1 MTTKRLKLGIKNRTK
16 TLTPNLGLDRSD
28 LGERLD
34 DGVEDVARLLLVVLL
49 DGETPSG
56 VVVGVGRDK
65 HLELLAVPL
74 VALVGDLPPLLPR
87 AAIHVQELDPVVQV
101 LGGDVHVRLAADP
114 RGHGGGGRLRRSRVA
129 AEGRPAGEARAQ
141 AGRGGRGGAG
151 GEAEAE
157 EGEEEQG
164 GEGGGRDVEDAAA
177 GGGGGRRGGG
187 VGPAAAGGG
196 RGGEALGAEVV
207 VALGLGGRREERA
220 RAAASAA
227 GEERHRR
234 RRRGEAGGRK
244 WEVGWGGGSDDDV
257 ASRVSPV
264 IFFGEMAR

>member
-141 AGRGGRGGAG
+141 AGRGGRGGA
-151 GEAEAE
+151 E
-157 EGEEEQG
+157 EGG
-164 GEGGGRDVEDAAA
+164 RGGRRRGGTGRRRRRPRRRGRGG

-187 VGPAAAGGG
+187 VGP
-196 RGGEALGAEVV
+196 RRRRRPGGEALGAEVV

-244 WEVGWGGGSDDDV
+244 WEVGWGV
-257 ASRVSPV
+257 TTTSRRG
-264 IFFGEMAR
+264 FLR

>member
-114 RGHGGGGRLRRSRVA
+114 RGHGGGGRPRRSRVA

-141 AGRGGRGGAG
+141 AGRGGRGGAGG

-244 WEVGWGGGSDDDV
+244 WEVGWGGGV
-257 ASRVSPV
+257 TTTSRRG
-264 IFFGEMAR
+264 FLR